1 MITISGSTGP
11 CVTIATSLNSLRDER
26 NMDSSFKNCVCFK
39 DVAFTI
45 YFELDRPLGRK
56 ATTEILRQRELKAQ
70 NMKHLVGLPI

>member
-1 MITISGSTGP
+1 
-11 CVTIATSLNSLRDER
+11 
-26 NMDSSFKNCVCFK
+26 MDSSFKNCVCFK

-56 ATTEILRQRELKAQ
+56 ATTEILRQRELKAK